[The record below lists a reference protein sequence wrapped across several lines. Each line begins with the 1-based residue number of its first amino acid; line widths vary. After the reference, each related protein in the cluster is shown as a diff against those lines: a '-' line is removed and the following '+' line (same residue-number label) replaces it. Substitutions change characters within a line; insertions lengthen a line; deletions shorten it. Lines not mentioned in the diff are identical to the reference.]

1 MWSKLWDPV
10 DTLQKGLSAAWLRDS
25 VIRSNIA
32 NAETPG
38 YKGSDVQFESL
49 IAEAVENASAAPS
62 LRGRVTHE
70 RHIAIGGDAEA
81 FDMDAIE
88 PRVVV
93 NDATSAR
100 MDGNNVDI
108 ESENVKLVQNSLYYS
123 TLLAKLNS
131 ELTRIKMAVNEGK

>member
-1 MWSKLWDPV
+1 MWSKLWRSV
-10 DTLQKGLSAAWLRDS
+10 DTLQKGLGAAWLRDS

-49 IAEAVENASAAPS
+49 IAEAVENASAKPA

-70 RHIAIGGDAEA
+70 RHIEIGGGAGRL
-81 FDMDAIE
+81 DMDAIE

-93 NDATSAR
+93 NDATAVR

-108 ESENVKLVQNSLYYS
+108 ESENVKLVQNGLYYS

-131 ELTRIKMAVNEGK
+131 ELTRIRMAVNEGK

>member
-1 MWSKLWDPV
+1 MWNKLWSSV
-10 DTLQKGLSAAWLRDS
+10 DTLQKGLGAAWMRDS
-25 VIRSNIA
+25 VIRGNIA

-49 IAEAVENASAAPS
+49 ITEAIENASETTT

-70 RHIAIGGDAEA
+70 RHIPIGDGSRS
-81 FDMDAIE
+81 FDIDSIE

-93 NDATSAR
+93 NDQTSVR

-108 ESENVKLVQNSLYYS
+108 ESENVKLAQNSLYYS
-123 TLLAKLNS
+123 AILTKLNS
-131 ELTRIKMAVNEGK
+131 ELTRIKMAINEGK